1 MTATVPSGA
10 TTGPVTVTTFTSTL
24 KSNRSFLV
32 TPQITSFT
40 PTSATVGTV
49 VTITGVSLSQTTK
62 VTIGGKNAAFTIKSD
77 TQVTA
82 TVPAGAKTGQKITIT
97 TAGGVVNSVANFIVL
112 PSITSFTPTSGPV
125 GTSVAI
131 KGNTFTGTTSVKFGG
146 VAATSYQVI
155 SDTEVDALVPTGAI
169 TGTIAVTTSGG
180 TATSASKFTVT
191 P

>member
-1 MTATVPSGA
+1 
-10 TTGPVTVTTFTSTL
+10 VTTFTTSF

-32 TPQITSFT
+32 TPQITTFT
-40 PTSATVGTV
+40 PAGGKVGTS
-49 VTITGVSLSQTTK
+49 VTIHGVSLTQTTN
-62 VTIGGKNAAFTIKSD
+62 VTIGGKAAAFTVNSD

-82 TVPAGAKTGQKITIT
+82 TVPAGARTGQKISIT
-97 TAGGVVNSVANFIVL
+97 TAGGVASSPANFVVV

-131 KGNTFTGTTSVKFGG
+131 TGTTFTGATKVTFGG

-155 SDTEVDALVPTGAI
+155 NDSTVDALVPAGAAA
-169 TGTIAVTTSGG
+169 GPVAVTTPGG
-180 TATSASKFTVT
+180 TATSATKFTVT